1 MVVFMSNVRVPV
13 HLRFFGCAVV
23 WRFGIGCGV
32 AGGGIW
38 GRVVVMEESEP
49 QVPAQVGAQVPAQ
62 VGNEATRF
70 KKGRSGRY
78 VPIEEHRAVLAR
90 LAELEGSEELA
101 AKDAELAE
109 LRERLAAGEARN
121 RVKVLEGEN
130 GELRA
135 RVAE

>member
-1 MVVFMSNVRVPV
+1 M
-13 HLRFFGCAVV
+13 
-23 WRFGIGCGV
+23 
-32 AGGGIW
+32 
-38 GRVVVMEESEP
+38 VMEESEP

-135 RVAE
+135 RVAELEAAARFEESDEGSARAEALIRKILGEDE